1 MCEQMTEETKYKM
14 YDNVVSTVMMNV
26 IVEKQRCGKFLI
38 YDFDQTDDGNKLY
51 FNVMSVAA
59 DLEKEKIYLD
69 MPLLDFI
76 FFWKK
81 RRKNRK
87 NLRWFG
93 PLQKRKLSDE
103 NKTSTLIIMDFICE
117 QLNLNYRLFKEI
129 NDEYYGWIE

>member
-1 MCEQMTEETKYKM
+1 MCEDTKYKQ
-14 YDNVVSTVMMNV
+14 YDSVVNTVMVN
-26 IVEKQRCGKFLI
+26 ILVERQRCGKFLI

-51 FNVMSVAA
+51 FNVMSIAA

-69 MPLLDFI
+69 MPLLDFF

-87 NLRWFG
+87 NLRWFN
-93 PLQKRKLSDE
+93 PIQKRKLADE

-117 QLNLNYRLFKEI
+117 QLKLNYRLFKEI
-129 NDEYYGWIE
+129 NDEYYGWVE

>member
-1 MCEQMTEETKYKM
+1 MEDKHKQ
-14 YDNVVSTVMMNV
+14 YDQVVQTVMTNV
-26 IVEKQRCGKFLI
+26 LVERQRCGKFLI
-38 YDFDQTDDGNKLY
+38 YDFDQTDDGNRLY

-87 NLRWFG
+87 NLRWLNPF
-93 PLQKRKLSDE
+93 QKKKLPDE
-103 NKTSTLIIMDFICE
+103 NKTSALIIMDFICE

-129 NDEYYGWIE
+129 NDEYYGWID